1 MMVYGSPQHEEEL
14 GTFLAQLRARL
25 DALRRFPA
33 DLSLDRLRLV
43 LIMAGQ
49 LEQAAHD
56 TLVEGAQ
63 PQPGLVTAL
72 HTATG
77 HAATAFYAAW
87 ARHHTG
93 IPPVGVDIQGALAV
107 MGTAL
112 DGIQAVEGMRLTV
125 NVPEGF
131 AFYALYP
138 EQYAAA
144 AARWVIEHAGVS
156 PRRAVVV
163 GIRTIGTT
171 LAAVVTA
178 ALAASHWQAHSLTV
192 RPGGHPFARHVDI
205 PAAHIGRADW
215 GLVVDEGPGLSG
227 SSMVAVAEAL
237 VRLGLRRSHLCFFP
251 SHGGGPGHA
260 ASETMRHWWASTPR
274 YVTAWQD
281 IRWHGRSLPE
291 TLAAAVA
298 DRHGAEDPVVRIE
311 DFSVGLWRRVLYPS
325 SSLWPPACAPF
336 ERAKYRCT
344 TAGGRRFLCKFA
356 GLNLA
361 RGGAATMTEVAAERL
376 TELAARGCGPA
387 PLGVVH
393 GFVIRPWIEGAPLPR
408 VTRADA
414 NAAMLTA
421 IGRHLAHTAG
431 TMLPASGAEAGMAR
445 LQDMLCWNT
454 REALGEVL
462 AERARRLYGKVL
474 RAALMGGRRA
484 CRDGRQA
491 PHAWLRTS
499 TGQMVKVHGMGH
511 EFDQT
516 LVGQQ
521 SMAWDVAGAL
531 VEWGWEMGTAGPLF
545 DAFSAAG
552 GETMAPAEIVCYRL
566 AYAAFRTGQCK
577 LCAEAAGAD
586 VAESRRL
593 WRAYRWYRADLARTL
608 AMAQDI
614 C

>member
-1 MMVYGSPQHEEEL
+1 MMVYGNPQHEEGL

-25 DALRRFPA
+25 EALRHFPA

-56 TLVEGAQ
+56 TLLEGTQ
-63 PQPGLVTAL
+63 HQPGLVTAL
-72 HTATG
+72 HIATG
-77 HAATAFYAAW
+77 HAATAFYAVW
-87 ARHHTG
+87 ARDYTG
-93 IPPVGVDIQGALAV
+93 MPPVRVHIQGALAA
-107 MGTAL
+107 MATTL
-112 DGIQAVEGMRLTV
+112 DSIQAVEDMCLTV

-144 AARWVIEHAGVS
+144 AARWVIEHTGVS

-178 ALAASHWQAHSLTV
+178 ALAAGHWQVHSLTV
-192 RPGGHPFARHVDI
+192 RPGGHPFARHIDI
-205 PAAHIGRADW
+205 PTSHIGGADW
-215 GLVVDEGPGLSG
+215 GLIVDEGPGLSG

-260 ASETMRHWWASTPR
+260 ASETVRHWWASTPQ

-291 TLAAAVA
+291 TLAAAVT
-298 DRHGAEDPVVRIE
+298 DRHGAEEPVVQIE
-311 DFSVGLWRRVLYPS
+311 DFSSGLWRRVLYPN

-336 ERAKYRCT
+336 ERTKYRCT

-361 RGGAATMTEVAAERL
+361 PGGAATLAEVAAERL
-376 TELAARGCGPA
+376 TELAACGCGPA

-393 GFVIRPWIEGAPLPR
+393 GFVIRPWIEGTPL
-408 VTRADA
+408 TRAEA
-414 NAAMLTA
+414 NTAILTA
-421 IGRHLAHTAG
+421 IGCRLAHIAG
-431 TMLPASGAEAGMAR
+431 PLLPASGVEAGMAR
-445 LQDMLCWNT
+445 LQNMLCWNT
-454 REALGEVL
+454 REALGEAA
-462 AERARRLYGKVL
+462 AECAHRLCGKVL
-474 RAALMGGRRA
+474 RTALTGGRRA

-491 PHAWLRTS
+491 PHTWLQTS
-499 TGQMVKVHGMGH
+499 TGRVVKVHGMGH
-511 EFDQT
+511 EFDQI

-521 SMAWDVAGAL
+521 SIAWDVAGSL
-531 VEWGWEMGTAGPLF
+531 VEWGWDMTTAAPLLE
-545 DAFSAAG
+545 AFSAAG
-552 GETMAPAEIVCYRL
+552 GETMVPAEMTFYRL
-566 AYAAFRTGQCK
+566 AYAAFRAGQCK

-586 VAESRRL
+586 VAECQRL
-593 WRAYRWYRADLARTL
+593 WRAYRWYRTDLARTL
-608 AMAQDI
+608 TMAQDI
-614 C
+614 Y